1 LITLLK
7 RFVSLFYIPAMAP
20 RPDAS
25 ETSPSSPL
33 LVAEVLPAHVK
44 DAQNTPI
51 VPLKSDAVSK
61 DQVQGNGDS
70 DFKAPDAKAV
80 PQGSKKSKSS
90 SKKTLGP
97 ENNTTEQEKVE
108 GDSKKD
114 REKSSDYK
122 KRSKEAGEVKK
133 SKEAGEVK
141 KGKESGEAVKSKAV
155 NVEETTDFIA
165 DSGVELAIEAT
176 AEPTPTKPE
185 SNISS
190 VTDSSEATRAG
201 EEQKSVDVAVA
212 QKNKSADAAPK
223 TVSVDT
229 AQNKSV
235 DAAEKSMSV
244 DAAQG
249 NKSVEDAQMN
259 KPAENIQI
267 NKSGDEKKKEKIH
280 ADANVVAQ
288 EGVFGKSFIAS
299 KPVEI
304 TLSTSEVVAK
314 NSESADPKKGVE
326 AAKDILNVEKK
337 ATDVKDA
344 AGATKETSEV
354 EIKGAQAVK
363 DIMKI
368 EKKVTDV
375 KEVAGAKKGI
385 SEVEAKGA
393 QAVEEILNVDQL
405 TSLVKEALDI
415 KKEVGEAKDKVSSA
429 VKVEVKVPLAT
440 PEVSSLTK
448 KVDLSPTDDEVV
460 IVKEVIAKKF
470 GDMTLSDYNSEEDED
485 YSLSEAESEDSLE
498 WASETERTKAEDDL
512 AEHKVGIDY
521 IGAALDLA
529 TEKAASFKTVQ
540 AALAMGDWILGT
552 AEGFAPGEVSALLS
566 SIRRRV
572 RKIRR
577 SGERMTG
584 AFRETINQSSLTV
597 ASLLS
602 NPLSLLGWQL
612 KPLVEEATKKVLL
625 EEDLV
630 EVEAELCNAETC
642 TFEELNLSDYDSDL
656 DADYS
661 PSEESSSEDELEFNT
676 DAEVSSVVD
685 ELELLA

>member
-1 LITLLK
+1 MI
-7 RFVSLFYIPAMAP
+7 
-20 RPDAS
+20 
-25 ETSPSSPL
+25 
-33 LVAEVLPAHVK
+33 
-44 DAQNTPI
+44 
-51 VPLKSDAVSK
+51 
-61 DQVQGNGDS
+61 
-70 DFKAPDAKAV
+70 
-80 PQGSKKSKSS
+80 
-90 SKKTLGP
+90 
-97 ENNTTEQEKVE
+97 
-108 GDSKKD
+108 
-114 REKSSDYK
+114 
-122 KRSKEAGEVKK
+122 
-133 SKEAGEVK
+133 
-141 KGKESGEAVKSKAV
+141 V
-155 NVEETTDFIA
+155 NVKETIDFIA
-165 DSGVELAIEAT
+165 GSEVELGIEAI

-185 SNISS
+185 SNMSS
-190 VTDSSEATRAG
+190 VADSSEATRAG
-201 EEQKSVDVAVA
+201 EQQKSVDIAVA
-212 QKNKSADAAPK
+212 QKNKSDDAALE
-223 TVSVDT
+223 TV
-229 AQNKSV
+229 
-235 DAAEKSMSV
+235 SV
-244 DAAQG
+244 DAAQE
-249 NKSVEDAQMN
+249 NKSVDVAQKNKTDVNMPMN
-259 KPAENIQI
+259 KSV
-267 NKSGDEKKKEKIH
+267 KEKKKEKVH
-280 ADANVVAQ
+280 ADVIVAAEEGVIGKNIEAPAEKTSSTSDVVA
-288 EGVFGKSFIAS
+288 EK
-299 KPVEI
+299 
-304 TLSTSEVVAK
+304 
-314 NSESADPKKGVE
+314 SESADLKNGTE
-326 AAKDILNVEKK
+326 AVNDILNVEKK

-344 AGATKETSEV
+344 SGVTKETSEV
-354 EIKGAQAVK
+354 EVKGAQAVE
-363 DIMKI
+363 DILNV
-368 EKKVTDV
+368 EKKAADV
-375 KEVAGAKKGI
+375 KEVVSAKKGT
-385 SEVEAKGA
+385 SDVEAKGA

-448 KVDLSPTDDEVV
+448 KVDLSPTDVDDEVV

-470 GDMTLSDYNSEEDED
+470 EDMTLSDNNSEEDED

-540 AALAMGDWILGT
+540 AALAVGDWILST
-552 AEGFAPGEVSALLS
+552 AEGVAPGEVSAVLS
-566 SIRRRV
+566 SVRRRV

-577 SGERMTG
+577 SGERTTG
-584 AFRETINQSSLTV
+584 AFREPLNQSTLTV

-602 NPLSLLGWQL
+602 HPLSLLGWQL
-612 KPLVEEATKKVLL
+612 KPLVEAATKKVLL

>member
-1 LITLLK
+1 
-7 RFVSLFYIPAMAP
+7 MAP

-25 ETSPSSPL
+25 EISPSAPSP
-33 LVAEVLPAHVK
+33 VTEVLPAYVK

-51 VPLKSDAVSK
+51 APLKSDAVPK

-80 PQGSKKSKSS
+80 PQVSKKSKSS
-90 SKKTLGP
+90 LKKILGP
-97 ENNTTEQEKVE
+97 ENKPTEQEKVE

-114 REKSSDYK
+114 REKSSDD
-122 KRSKEAGEVKK
+122 KK
-133 SKEAGEVK
+133 SKEAG
-141 KGKESGEAVKSKAV
+141 AVKEIKTV
-155 NVEETTDFIA
+155 NVKETTDFIA
-165 DSGVELAIEAT
+165 ESGVELGIEVT
-176 AEPTPTKPE
+176 AELTPTKP
-185 SNISS
+185 NMSS
-190 VTDSSEATRAG
+190 VTGMSEATRSG

-212 QKNKSADAAPK
+212 PRSA
-223 TVSVDT
+223 
-229 AQNKSV
+229 
-235 DAAEKSMSV
+235 
-244 DAAQG
+244 
-249 NKSVEDAQMN
+249 
-259 KPAENIQI
+259 
-267 NKSGDEKKKEKIH
+267 DEKKKEKTH
-280 ADANVVAQ
+280 ADAIVAAQ
-288 EGVFGKSFIAS
+288 EGAFGKSFVAP
-299 KPVEI
+299 KPVEK
-304 TLSTSEVVAK
+304 TSSISEAVSK
-314 NSESADPKKGVE
+314 KSESADLKNETESVE
-326 AAKDILNVEKK
+326 DILNVEKK

-344 AGATKETSEV
+344 AGATRKTSEV
-354 EIKGAQAVK
+354 EVKGAQAVK
-363 DIMKI
+363 DIMNP
-368 EKKVTDV
+368 EKKAIDV
-375 KEVAGAKKGI
+375 KDASGVVEET
-385 SEVEAKGA
+385 SEVEVKGA
-393 QAVEEILNVDQL
+393 QAVEDNLNVEKKAADVEEVASAKKGTSEVEAKEAEAVEKILNVDQL

-415 KKEVGEAKDKVSSA
+415 KKKVGEAKDKVSSA

-448 KVDLSPTDDEVV
+448 KVDFSPTEDEVV

-470 GDMTLSDYNSEEDED
+470 EDMTLSDYNSEEDDD
-485 YSLSEAESEDSLE
+485 YSLSEAETEDSLE
-498 WASETERTKAEDDL
+498 YASETERTKAEDDL
-512 AEHKVGIDY
+512 AELKVGIDY

-529 TEKAASFKTVQ
+529 AEKAASFKTVQ
-540 AALAMGDWILGT
+540 AALAVGDWILST
-552 AEGFAPGEVSALLS
+552 AEGIAPGEVSTVLS
-566 SIRRRV
+566 SVRRRV

-584 AFRETINQSSLTV
+584 AFRETINQSTLTV

-602 NPLSLLGWQL
+602 HPLSLLGWQL
-612 KPLVEEATKKVLL
+612 KPLVEAASKKVLL

>member
-1 LITLLK
+1 
-7 RFVSLFYIPAMAP
+7 MAP

-25 ETSPSSPL
+25 EISPSAPSP
-33 LVAEVLPAHVK
+33 VTEVVPAHVK
-44 DAQNTPI
+44 DAQNTTI

-70 DFKAPDAKAV
+70 DFKAPDAKAA
-80 PQGSKKSKSS
+80 PQGSKKNKSS

-97 ENNTTEQEKVE
+97 ENKSTEQEKVE
-108 GDSKKD
+108 GDRKKD
-114 REKSSDYK
+114 QEKSSDHK
-122 KRSKEAGEVKK
+122 KS

-155 NVEETTDFIA
+155 NVKETTDFIA

-176 AEPTPTKPE
+176 AEPTLTKPE

-190 VTDSSEATRAG
+190 VADSSEATRAG

-212 QKNKSADAAPK
+212 QKNKSVDAAQE

-235 DAAEKSMSV
+235 DAAQKSMSV
-244 DAAQG
+244 DAVQG

-267 NKSGDEKKKEKIH
+267 NKSVDEKKKEKIH

-288 EGVFGKSFIAS
+288 EGVLGKSFIAS
-299 KPVEI
+299 KPVEK

-314 NSESADPKKGVE
+314 KSESADPKKGVE
-326 AAKDILNVEKK
+326 AVKDILNIEKK
-337 ATDVKDA
+337 ATNAKVLSDA
-344 AGATKETSEV
+344 IKETSEV

-363 DIMKI
+363 DILHA
-368 EKKVTDV
+368 EKKAADV
-375 KEVAGAKKGI
+375 KEVVGAKKG
-385 SEVEAKGA
+385 SSDVEAKGA

-405 TSLVKEALDI
+405 TSLVKEALYI

-429 VKVEVKVPLAT
+429 AKVEVKVPLAT

-552 AEGFAPGEVSALLS
+552 AEGFAPGQVSTVLS
-566 SIRRRV
+566 SVRRRV

-584 AFRETINQSSLTV
+584 AFRETINQSTLTV

-602 NPLSLLGWQL
+602 HPLSLLGWQL

-676 DAEVSSVVD
+676 DAEVASVVD
-685 ELELLA
+685 DLELA

>member
-1 LITLLK
+1 
-7 RFVSLFYIPAMAP
+7 MA
-20 RPDAS
+20 S
-25 ETSPSSPL
+25 
-33 LVAEVLPAHVK
+33 
-44 DAQNTPI
+44 
-51 VPLKSDAVSK
+51 LKSDAVSK

-70 DFKAPDAKAV
+70 DFKAPDAKPV
-80 PQGSKKSKSS
+80 PHVSKKSKSS

-97 ENNTTEQEKVE
+97 ENKTTEQEKVE
-108 GDSKKD
+108 GDLKKD
-114 REKSSDYK
+114 QEKSSDHK
-122 KRSKEAGEVKK
+122 KS

-165 DSGVELAIEAT
+165 DSGVDLFFEAT

-190 VTDSSEATRAG
+190 VTDSSEAPRAG
-201 EEQKSVDVAVA
+201 EERKSVDVAVA
-212 QKNKSADAAPK
+212 QKNKSVDAAQE

-235 DAAEKSMSV
+235 DAAQKSMSV

-249 NKSVEDAQMN
+249 NKSVENAEMN
-259 KPAENIQI
+259 KPAENIPI
-267 NKSGDEKKKEKIH
+267 NKSVDEKKKEKIH

-299 KPVEI
+299 KPVEK
-304 TLSTSEVVAK
+304 TSNASEVVVK
-314 NSESADPKKGVE
+314 ESESADLKKGAEAVE
-326 AAKDILNVEKK
+326 DILNVKKK
-337 ATDVKDA
+337 ATDVKVA
-344 AGATKETSEV
+344 AGATKKTIEV
-354 EIKGAQAVK
+354 EVKGAQAVE
-363 DIMKI
+363 DILHV

-375 KEVAGAKKGI
+375 KEVAGAKKGTG
-385 SEVEAKGA
+385 EVEVKGA

-415 KKEVGEAKDKVSSA
+415 KEEVGEAENKVSSA

-448 KVDLSPTDDEVV
+448 KVDFSPTDDEVV

-470 GDMTLSDYNSEEDED
+470 GDMTLSDYNSEEDDD
-485 YSLSEAESEDSLE
+485 YSVSEAETEDSLE
-498 WASETERTKAEDDL
+498 YASETERTKAEDDL
-512 AEHKVGIDY
+512 SEHKVGIDY

-529 TEKAASFKTVQ
+529 AEKAASFKTVQ
-540 AALAMGDWILGT
+540 AVLAVGDWILST
-552 AEGFAPGEVSALLS
+552 AEGVAPGEVSAVLS
-566 SIRRRV
+566 SVRRRV

-577 SGERMTG
+577 SGERTTG
-584 AFRETINQSSLTV
+584 AFRETINQSTLTV

-602 NPLSLLGWQL
+602 QPLSLLGWQL
-612 KPLVEEATKKVLL
+612 KPLVEAASKKVLL